1 MARSQHLR
9 GSFRFDDRGAATL
22 LTVFLVVAVMLPVAA
37 VAVDLSAAFANRRQ
51 MQNAADAAAMA
62 GAQQLANARDPTLMV
77 DGDDIH
83 NAALTVAIENGHDAS
98 DPGWFQCEV
107 VVSDPT
113 VPPENWP
120 SAACTAWSGLGWNGV
135 RVTTRNTVQT
145 AFAATFGLLPGGS
158 GAVDTAAGGV
168 ATASLQALES
178 FAAGPFG
185 LCTGGT
191 TANVDPRRDGST
203 NNPLLLGSDATGWQI
218 NPAAIGQQFYIYRGT
233 APPGGGGGGSGGGG
247 GGGGGQPSDFDH
259 CGLGDSNW
267 SGLVCPQTQLP
278 SVEFPSPSTSSN
290 PCNDYVRI
298 PTAADGVGSWVWA
311 STGGKV
317 GPTVDKIAGYPPCFS
332 DGEVDLS
339 GPISFSPCGLVM
351 PLCDRSNGLTGNS
364 ATVHCVAFGAFL
376 IYPDRTWCED
386 IAAVDPDAFP
396 TCDPV
401 NQRGNPNPN
410 RGIWGVFLG
419 SAQLI
424 GGTPGGGTPQP
435 GEIFVINLVQ

>member
-1 MARSQHLR
+1 MTRSRHLR
-9 GSFRFDDRGAATL
+9 GWFRVDDRGAATL
-22 LTVFLVVAVMLPVAA
+22 LVVFLVVAVMLPVAA
-37 VAVDLSAAFANRRQ
+37 VSVDLSAAFANRRQ

-62 GAQQLANARDPTLMV
+62 GAQQLADARG
-77 DGDDIH
+77 GDATAADIQD
-83 NAALTVAIENGHDAS
+83 AALAVAVENGQ
-98 DPGWFQCEV
+98 DPADPSFACEV
-107 VVSDPT
+107 VVADPAT
-113 VPPENWP
+113 SPDTWP
-120 SAACTAWSGLGWNGV
+120 SAACTAWSGLTWNGV
-135 RVTTRNTVQT
+135 RVTTRNAVEA
-145 AFAATFGLLPGGS
+145 AFASTFGLLPGGS
-158 GAVDTAAGGV
+158 GSGDTEAGAV

-233 APPGGGGGGSGGGG
+233 APPGGGGGG
-247 GGGGGQPSDFDH
+247 GGGQPSDFDH

-267 SGLVCPQTQLP
+267 NGLVCPQTQLP

-311 STGGKV
+311 STGSKV

-339 GPISFSPCGLVM
+339 GPVSFSPCGLVM

-386 IAAVDPDAFP
+386 IADVDPDAFP

-401 NQRGNPNPN
+401 NQTGNPNPN

-424 GGTPGGGTPQP
+424 GGTPGGGTPEP